1 MNITHLKYAVEI
13 EKSRYLNKAA
23 ENLYMAQPNL
33 SKALKDLE
41 DSIGITIF
49 KRTPKGMLVTPDGEE
64 FLEHAKKIL
73 REIEEVE
80 DKYTNGK
87 RNKEVFAISVPRATY
102 ISYAFSRFAGKVSA
116 DKRADLFY
124 KETNS
129 MRAINNIL
137 HADFKL
143 GIIRYALNYEQYF
156 EEMVKEKN
164 LCSEDLTHFNYYLA
178 MSKEHPLANKK
189 EIDFDDLSEY
199 IEVAHADPYVP
210 SLSASVVRKEEL
222 PDNTKRRIFVFERAS
237 QFELLNMT
245 QGTFMWVSPL
255 PDKLLKQYGL
265 VQRQCSCN
273 SKIYKDILIYP
284 NNYKLS
290 KLDKMFIS
298 ELKATIKDLY
308 GKRPLRLI
316 LKGNGEML

>member
-23 ENLYMAQPNL
+23 DNLYMAQPNL
-33 SKALKDLE
+33 SRALKELE

-49 KRTPKGMLVTPDGEE
+49 KRTPNGMLVTPDGEE
-64 FLEHAKKIL
+64 FLEQAKKLL
-73 REIEEVE
+73 REIEEME
-80 DKYTNGK
+80 DKYQNGK
-87 RNKEVFAISVPRATY
+87 RNKETFSISVPRATY
-102 ISYAFSRFAGKVSA
+102 ISYAFSRFASKVDS
-116 DKRADLFY
+116 DHRADLFY

-156 EEMVKEKN
+156 AEMVKEKN
-164 LCSEDLTHFNYYLA
+164 LVSEDLTLFNYYLA
-178 MSKEHPLANKK
+178 MSKNHPLAEKR
-189 EIDFDDLSEY
+189 EIDFDDLKDY

-210 SLSASVVRKEEL
+210 SLSAAVVRKEEL

-245 QGTFMWVSPL
+245 EGTFMWVSPL
-255 PDKLLKQYGL
+255 PEKLLEQYGL
-265 VQRQCSCN
+265 VQKNCACN
-273 SKIYKDILIYP
+273 QKVYKDILIYP
-284 NNYKLS
+284 KNYKLS

-298 ELKATIKDLY
+298 ELKDTIRDLY
-308 GKRPLRLI
+308 G
-316 LKGNGEML
+316 E

>member
-1 MNITHLKYAVEI
+1 MNITQLKYAVEI

-23 ENLYMAQPNL
+23 DNLYMAQPNL
-33 SKALKDLE
+33 SRALKELE

-49 KRTPKGMLVTPDGEE
+49 KRTPNGMLVTPDGEE
-64 FLEHAKKIL
+64 FLEQAKKLL
-73 REIEEVE
+73 REIEEME
-80 DKYTNGK
+80 DKYQNGK
-87 RNKEVFAISVPRATY
+87 RNKETFSISVPRATY
-102 ISYAFSRFAGKVSA
+102 ISYAFSRFASKVDS
-116 DKRADLFY
+116 DHRADLFY

-156 EEMVKEKN
+156 AEMVKEKN
-164 LCSEDLTHFNYYLA
+164 LVSEDLTLFNYYLA
-178 MSKEHPLANKK
+178 MSKNHPLAEKR
-189 EIDFDDLSEY
+189 EIDFDDLKDY

-210 SLSASVVRKEEL
+210 SLSAAVVRKEEL

-245 QGTFMWVSPL
+245 EGTFMWVSPL
-255 PDKLLKQYGL
+255 PEKLLEQYGL
-265 VQRQCSCN
+265 VQKKCACN
-273 SKIYKDILIYP
+273 QKVYKDILIYP
-284 NNYKLS
+284 KNYKLS

-298 ELKATIKDLY
+298 ELKDTIRDLY
-308 GKRPLRLI
+308 G
-316 LKGNGEML
+316 E

>member
-23 ENLYMAQPNL
+23 DNLYMAQPNL
-33 SKALKDLE
+33 SRALKELE

-49 KRTPKGMLVTPDGEE
+49 KRTPNGMIVTPDGEE

-73 REIEEVE
+73 RDIEEVE
-80 DKYTNGK
+80 DIYTKGK
-87 RNKEVFAISVPRATY
+87 RDKEIFSISVPRATY
-102 ISYAFSRFAGKVSA
+102 ISYAFSRFASKVSA
-116 DKRADLFY
+116 DRRVDLFY

-164 LCSEDLTHFNYYLA
+164 LVSEDLTLFNYYLA
-178 MSKEHPLANKK
+178 MSKNHPLAEKQ
-189 EIDFDDLSEY
+189 EIDFDDLSSY

-222 PDNTKRRIFVFERAS
+222 PDNTNRRIFVFERAS

-245 QGTFMWVSPL
+245 EGTFMWVSPL
-255 PDKLLKQYGL
+255 PQKLLNQYGL
-265 VQRQCSCN
+265 VQKQCSCN
-273 SKIYKDILIYP
+273 RKVYKDILIYSKD
-284 NNYKLS
+284 YKLS
-290 KLDKMFIS
+290 RLDRMFVE
-298 ELKATIKDLY
+298 ELKETIKDLY
-308 GKRPLRLI
+308 GK
-316 LKGNGEML
+316 

>member
-23 ENLYMAQPNL
+23 DNLYMAQPNL
-33 SKALKDLE
+33 SRALKELE

-49 KRTPKGMLVTPDGEE
+49 KRTPNGMLVTPDGEE
-64 FLEHAKKIL
+64 FLEQAKKLL
-73 REIEEVE
+73 REIEEIE
-80 DKYTNGK
+80 DKYQNGK
-87 RNKEVFAISVPRATY
+87 RNKETFSISVPRATY
-102 ISYAFSRFAGKVSA
+102 ISYAFSRFASKVDS
-116 DKRADLFY
+116 DHRADLFY

-156 EEMVKEKN
+156 AEMVKEKN
-164 LCSEDLTHFNYYLA
+164 LVSEDLTLFNYYLA
-178 MSKEHPLANKK
+178 MSKNHPLAEKQ
-189 EIDFDDLSEY
+189 EIDFDDLKDY

-210 SLSASVVRKEEL
+210 SLSAAVVRKEEL

-245 QGTFMWVSPL
+245 EGTFMWVSPL
-255 PDKLLKQYGL
+255 PEKLLEQYGL
-265 VQRQCSCN
+265 VQKKCACN
-273 SKIYKDILIYP
+273 QKVYKDILIYP
-284 NNYKLS
+284 KNYKLS

-298 ELKATIKDLY
+298 ELKDTIRDLY
-308 GKRPLRLI
+308 G
-316 LKGNGEML
+316 E

>member
-23 ENLYMAQPNL
+23 DNLYMAQPNL
-33 SKALKDLE
+33 SRALKELE

-49 KRTPKGMLVTPDGEE
+49 KRTPNGMLVTPDGEE
-64 FLEHAKKIL
+64 FLEQAKKLL
-73 REIEEVE
+73 REIEEIE
-80 DKYTNGK
+80 DKYQNGK
-87 RNKEVFAISVPRATY
+87 RNKETFSISVPRATY
-102 ISYAFSRFAGKVSA
+102 ISYAFSRFASKVDS
-116 DKRADLFY
+116 DHRADLFY

-156 EEMVKEKN
+156 AEMVKEKN
-164 LCSEDLTHFNYYLA
+164 LVSENLTLFNYYLA
-178 MSKEHPLANKK
+178 MSKNHPLAEKR
-189 EIDFDDLSEY
+189 EIDFDDLKDY

-210 SLSASVVRKEEL
+210 SLSAAVVRKEEL

-245 QGTFMWVSPL
+245 EGTFMWVSPL
-255 PDKLLKQYGL
+255 PEKLLEQYGL
-265 VQRQCSCN
+265 VQKKCACN
-273 SKIYKDILIYP
+273 QKVYKDILIYP
-284 NNYKLS
+284 KNYKLS

-298 ELKATIKDLY
+298 ELKDTIRDLY
-308 GKRPLRLI
+308 G
-316 LKGNGEML
+316 E

>member
-23 ENLYMAQPNL
+23 DNLYMAQPNL
-33 SKALKDLE
+33 SRALKELE

-49 KRTPKGMLVTPDGEE
+49 KRTPNGMLVTPDGEE
-64 FLEHAKKIL
+64 FLEQAKKLL
-73 REIEEVE
+73 REIEEIE
-80 DKYTNGK
+80 DKYQNGK
-87 RNKEVFAISVPRATY
+87 RNKETFSISVPRATY
-102 ISYAFSRFAGKVSA
+102 ISYAFSRFASKVDS
-116 DKRADLFY
+116 DHRADLFY

-156 EEMVKEKN
+156 AEMVKEKN
-164 LCSEDLTHFNYYLA
+164 LVSEDLTLFNYYLA
-178 MSKEHPLANKK
+178 MSKNHPLAEKR
-189 EIDFDDLSEY
+189 EIDFDDLKDY

-210 SLSASVVRKEEL
+210 SLSAAVVRKEEL

-245 QGTFMWVSPL
+245 EGTFMWVSPL
-255 PDKLLKQYGL
+255 PEKLLEQYGL
-265 VQRQCSCN
+265 VQKKCACN
-273 SKIYKDILIYP
+273 QKVYKDILIYP
-284 NNYKLS
+284 KNYKLS

-298 ELKATIKDLY
+298 ELKDTIRDLY
-308 GKRPLRLI
+308 G
-316 LKGNGEML
+316 E

>member
-23 ENLYMAQPNL
+23 DNLYMAQPNL
-33 SKALKDLE
+33 SRALKELE

-49 KRTPKGMLVTPDGEE
+49 KRTPNGMLVTPDGEE
-64 FLEHAKKIL
+64 FLEQAKKLL
-73 REIEEVE
+73 REIEEME
-80 DKYTNGK
+80 DKYQNGK
-87 RNKEVFAISVPRATY
+87 RNKETFSISVPRATY
-102 ISYAFSRFAGKVSA
+102 ISYAFSRFAGKVES
-116 DKRADLFY
+116 DRRVDLFY

-164 LCSEDLTHFNYYLA
+164 LISEDLTLFNYYLA
-178 MSKEHPLANKK
+178 MSQNHPLAKK
-189 EIDFDDLSEY
+189 QEVDFDDLKDY

-210 SLSASVVRKEEL
+210 SLSAAVVRKEEL

-245 QGTFMWVSPL
+245 VGTFMWVSPL
-255 PDKLLKQYGL
+255 PEKLLKQYGL
-265 VQRQCSCN
+265 VQKKCVCN
-273 SKIYKDILIYP
+273 QKIYKDILIYP
-284 NNYKLS
+284 KNYKLS
-290 KLDKMFIS
+290 RLDKMFVS
-298 ELKATIKDLY
+298 ELKETIRDLY
-308 GKRPLRLI
+308 G
-316 LKGNGEML
+316 E

>member
-23 ENLYMAQPNL
+23 DNLYMAQPNL
-33 SKALKDLE
+33 SRALKELE

-49 KRTPKGMLVTPDGEE
+49 KRTPNGMLVTPDGEE
-64 FLEHAKKIL
+64 FLEQAKKLL
-73 REIEEVE
+73 REIEEME
-80 DKYTNGK
+80 DKYQNGK
-87 RNKEVFAISVPRATY
+87 RNKETFSISVPRATY
-102 ISYAFSRFAGKVSA
+102 ISYAFSRFASKVDS
-116 DKRADLFY
+116 DHRADLFY

-156 EEMVKEKN
+156 AEMVKEKN
-164 LCSEDLTHFNYYLA
+164 LVSEDLTLFNYYLA
-178 MSKEHPLANKK
+178 MSKNHPLVEKR
-189 EIDFDDLSEY
+189 EIDFDDLKDY

-210 SLSASVVRKEEL
+210 SLSAAVVRKEEL

-245 QGTFMWVSPL
+245 EGTFMWVSPL
-255 PDKLLKQYGL
+255 PEKLLEQYGL
-265 VQRQCSCN
+265 VQKKCACN
-273 SKIYKDILIYP
+273 QKVYKDILIYP
-284 NNYKLS
+284 KNYKLS

-298 ELKATIKDLY
+298 ELKDTIRDLY
-308 GKRPLRLI
+308 G
-316 LKGNGEML
+316 E

>member
-23 ENLYMAQPNL
+23 DNLYMAQPNL
-33 SKALKDLE
+33 SRALKELE

-49 KRTPKGMLVTPDGEE
+49 KRTPNGMLVTPDGEE
-64 FLEHAKKIL
+64 FLEQAKKLL
-73 REIEEVE
+73 REIEEME
-80 DKYTNGK
+80 DKYQNGK
-87 RNKEVFAISVPRATY
+87 RNKETFSISVPRATY
-102 ISYAFSRFAGKVSA
+102 ISYAFSRFAGKVDS
-116 DKRADLFY
+116 DHRADLFY

-156 EEMVKEKN
+156 AEMVKEKN
-164 LCSEDLTHFNYYLA
+164 LVSEDLTLFNYYLA
-178 MSKEHPLANKK
+178 MSKNHPLAEKR
-189 EIDFDDLSEY
+189 EIDFDDLKDY

-210 SLSASVVRKEEL
+210 SLSAAVVRKEEL

-245 QGTFMWVSPL
+245 EGTFMWVSPL
-255 PDKLLKQYGL
+255 PEKLLEQYGL
-265 VQRQCSCN
+265 VQKKCACN
-273 SKIYKDILIYP
+273 QKVYKDILIYP
-284 NNYKLS
+284 KNYKLS

-298 ELKATIKDLY
+298 ELKDTIRDLY
-308 GKRPLRLI
+308 G
-316 LKGNGEML
+316 E

>member
-23 ENLYMAQPNL
+23 DNLYMAQPNL
-33 SKALKDLE
+33 SRALKELE

-49 KRTPKGMLVTPDGEE
+49 KRTPNGMLVTPDGEE
-64 FLEHAKKIL
+64 FLEQAKKLL
-73 REIEEVE
+73 REIEEME
-80 DKYTNGK
+80 DKYQNGK
-87 RNKEVFAISVPRATY
+87 RNKETFSISVPRATY
-102 ISYAFSRFAGKVSA
+102 ISYAFSRFASKVDS
-116 DKRADLFY
+116 DHRADLFY

-156 EEMVKEKN
+156 AEMVKEKN
-164 LCSEDLTHFNYYLA
+164 LVSEDLTLFNYYLA
-178 MSKEHPLANKK
+178 MSKNHPLAEKR
-189 EIDFDDLSEY
+189 EIDFDDLKDY

-210 SLSASVVRKEEL
+210 SLSAAVVRKEEL

-245 QGTFMWVSPL
+245 EGTFMWVSPL
-255 PDKLLKQYGL
+255 PEKLLEQYGL
-265 VQRQCSCN
+265 VQKKCACN
-273 SKIYKDILIYP
+273 QKVYKDILIYP
-284 NNYKLS
+284 KNYKLS

-298 ELKATIKDLY
+298 ELKDTIRDLY
-308 GKRPLRLI
+308 G
-316 LKGNGEML
+316 E

>member
-23 ENLYMAQPNL
+23 DNLYMAQPNL
-33 SKALKDLE
+33 SRALKELE

-49 KRTPKGMLVTPDGEE
+49 KRTPNGMLVTPDGEE
-64 FLEHAKKIL
+64 FLEQAKKLL
-73 REIEEVE
+73 REIEVME
-80 DKYTNGK
+80 DKYQNVK
-87 RNKEVFAISVPRATY
+87 RNKETFSISVPRATY
-102 ISYAFSRFAGKVSA
+102 ISYAFSRFASKVDS
-116 DKRADLFY
+116 DHRADLFY

-156 EEMVKEKN
+156 AEMVKEKN
-164 LCSEDLTHFNYYLA
+164 LVSEDLTLFNYYLA
-178 MSKEHPLANKK
+178 MSKNHPLAEKR
-189 EIDFDDLSEY
+189 EIDFDDLKDY

-210 SLSASVVRKEEL
+210 SLSAAVVRKEEL

-245 QGTFMWVSPL
+245 EGTFMWVSPL
-255 PDKLLKQYGL
+255 PEKLLEQYGL
-265 VQRQCSCN
+265 VQKKCACN
-273 SKIYKDILIYP
+273 QKVYKDILIYP
-284 NNYKLS
+284 KNYKLS

-298 ELKATIKDLY
+298 ELKDTIRDLY
-308 GKRPLRLI
+308 G
-316 LKGNGEML
+316 E

>member
-23 ENLYMAQPNL
+23 DNLYMAQPNL
-33 SKALKDLE
+33 SRALKELE

-49 KRTPKGMLVTPDGEE
+49 KRTPNGMLVTPDGEE
-64 FLEHAKKIL
+64 FLEQAKKLL
-73 REIEEVE
+73 REIEEME
-80 DKYTNGK
+80 DKYQNGK
-87 RNKEVFAISVPRATY
+87 RNKETFSISVPRATY
-102 ISYAFSRFAGKVSA
+102 ISYAFSRFASKVDS
-116 DKRADLFY
+116 DHRADLFY

-137 HADFKL
+137 HADFKH

-156 EEMVKEKN
+156 AEMVKEKN
-164 LCSEDLTHFNYYLA
+164 LVSEDLTLFNYYLA
-178 MSKEHPLANKK
+178 MSKNHPLAEKR
-189 EIDFDDLSEY
+189 EIDFDDLKDY

-210 SLSASVVRKEEL
+210 SLSAAVVRKEEL

-245 QGTFMWVSPL
+245 EGTFMWVSPL
-255 PDKLLKQYGL
+255 PEKLLEQYGL
-265 VQRQCSCN
+265 VQKKCACN
-273 SKIYKDILIYP
+273 QKVYKDILIYP
-284 NNYKLS
+284 KNYKLS

-298 ELKATIKDLY
+298 ELKDTIRDLY
-308 GKRPLRLI
+308 G
-316 LKGNGEML
+316 E

>member
-23 ENLYMAQPNL
+23 DNLYMAQPNL
-33 SKALKDLE
+33 SRALKELE

-49 KRTPKGMLVTPDGEE
+49 KRTPNGMFVTPDGEE
-64 FLEHAKKIL
+64 FLEQAKKLL
-73 REIEEVE
+73 REIEEME
-80 DKYTNGK
+80 DKYQNGK
-87 RNKEVFAISVPRATY
+87 RNKETFSISVPRATY
-102 ISYAFSRFAGKVSA
+102 ISYAFSRFASKVDS
-116 DKRADLFY
+116 DHRADLFY

-156 EEMVKEKN
+156 AEMVKEKN
-164 LCSEDLTHFNYYLA
+164 LVSEDLTLFNYYLA
-178 MSKEHPLANKK
+178 MSKNHPLAEKR
-189 EIDFDDLSEY
+189 EIDFDDLKDY

-210 SLSASVVRKEEL
+210 SLSAAVVRKEEL

-245 QGTFMWVSPL
+245 EGTFMWVSPL
-255 PDKLLKQYGL
+255 PEKLLEQYGL
-265 VQRQCSCN
+265 VQKKCACN
-273 SKIYKDILIYP
+273 QKVYKDILIYP
-284 NNYKLS
+284 KNYKLS

-298 ELKATIKDLY
+298 ELKDTIRDLY
-308 GKRPLRLI
+308 G
-316 LKGNGEML
+316 E

>member
-23 ENLYMAQPNL
+23 DNLYMAQPNL
-33 SKALKDLE
+33 SRALKELE

-49 KRTPKGMLVTPDGEE
+49 KRTPNGMLVTPDGEE
-64 FLEHAKKIL
+64 FLEQAKKLL
-73 REIEEVE
+73 REIEEME
-80 DKYTNGK
+80 DKYQNGK
-87 RNKEVFAISVPRATY
+87 RNKETFSISVPRATY
-102 ISYAFSRFAGKVSA
+102 ISYAFSRFASKVDS
-116 DKRADLFY
+116 DHRADLFY

-156 EEMVKEKN
+156 AEMVKEKN
-164 LCSEDLTHFNYYLA
+164 LVSEDLTLFNYYLA
-178 MSKEHPLANKK
+178 MSKNHPLAEKR
-189 EIDFDDLSEY
+189 EIDFDDLKDY
-199 IEVAHADPYVP
+199 IEVAHAAPYVP
-210 SLSASVVRKEEL
+210 SLSAAVVRKEEL

-245 QGTFMWVSPL
+245 EGTFMWVSPL
-255 PDKLLKQYGL
+255 PEKLLEQYGL
-265 VQRQCSCN
+265 VQKKCACN
-273 SKIYKDILIYP
+273 QKVYKDILIYP
-284 NNYKLS
+284 KNYKLS

-298 ELKATIKDLY
+298 ELKDTIRDLY
-308 GKRPLRLI
+308 G
-316 LKGNGEML
+316 E